1 MRRSRGGAVW
11 LALVV
16 AMACGGKGGGAAD
29 AGKAGSHAE
38 AKPDAGKAVAVDD
51 KADANKP
58 PLARPVQEPTPAP
71 VDDAKAAAAA
81 DPLGQRFRDPD
92 WFRKDMLE
100 GATAQDVSRS
110 ERTDEGFFSS
120 QILFELPAGTTAE
133 SCAEQL
139 EKRVGGEVTNLQRG
153 PDEKLPGRLKI
164 TGSTDRYRVTMMC
177 GEAKGAMR
185 AYVSYEWT
193 K

>member
-1 MRRSRGGAVW
+1 MGLV
-11 LALVV
+11 LA
-16 AMACGGKGGGAAD
+16 AACEGKGGGAAE
-29 AGKAGSHAE
+29 G
-38 AKPDAGKAVAVDD
+38 GKAVA
-51 KADANKP
+51 KAEAKSEAKAPEGKTPADADKP
-58 PLARPVQEPTPAP
+58 PLAKPVQEPAAKP
-71 VDDAKAAAAA
+71 VDDAKAIADA

-100 GATAQDVSRS
+100 GAVAQDVSRS

-120 QILFELPAGTTAE
+120 QILLELPAGTTAE

-139 EKRVGGEVTNLQRG
+139 EKKVGTDVKNLQRG